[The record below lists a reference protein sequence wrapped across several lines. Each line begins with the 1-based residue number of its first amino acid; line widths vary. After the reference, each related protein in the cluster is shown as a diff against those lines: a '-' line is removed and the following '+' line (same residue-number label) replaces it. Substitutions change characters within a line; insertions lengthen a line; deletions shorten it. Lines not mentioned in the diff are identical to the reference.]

1 LYYKCRRKSL
11 RVLFPFVGDSVGGSH
26 ISTLELYS
34 SLVDKGIHVF
44 ILIHEC
50 DGPLSQYLHNK
61 KIPFSIMKVSRL
73 AGEYP
78 GILPIAISILTNFF
92 RFSRFIKMH
101 KIDIVH
107 GNDLRI
113 NLSWSLPAKIFS
125 KGFVWH
131 QRTLLSSS
139 KIWVLIQFLCSYF
152 IAISDVVM
160 QSAPKGI
167 SVYKKKTVYNPFN
180 VNLTID
186 KKLAREC
193 TAKEYGIQHG
203 SFLLGY
209 VGRIV
214 DYKNVDFILKSLSN
228 IRYKDVHLLIVG
240 SGEEDYINELKL
252 YADTLGIKDR
262 VTFTGF
268 VDNPSAV
275 ITSLDVLIASSQIDA
290 FGRTI
295 VEAMLQK
302 TPVIA
307 AKSGGHID
315 IIQDGINGLFYN
327 VEVVNDLSE
336 KISFI
341 YNNARFRGEVV
352 SEAYLFAKNKFSSDS
367 HLSKI
372 MHIYDLVN
380 EN

>member
-1 LYYKCRRKSL
+1 M
-11 RVLFPFVGDSVGGSH
+11 GDSVGGSH

-34 SLVDKGIHVF
+34 SLINANVLAIIVLHMDG
-44 ILIHEC
+44 
-50 DGPLSQYLHNK
+50 GPLSKYLHIRN
-61 KIPFSIMKVSRL
+61 IPFYVLNSSKL
-73 AGEYP
+73 AGEDP
-78 GILPIAISILTNFF
+78 RKLFIIIGVLTNFF

-228 IRYKDVHLLIVG
+228 IRYKNVHLLIVG

-268 VDNPSAV
+268 VNNPSAV

-341 YNNARFRGEVV
+341 YNNAIFRGEVV

-372 MHIYDLVN
+372 IHIYNLVN